1 MKKLFVTLTAV
12 TFGMLFTACSED
24 TMDKINENKNNPTEM
39 GAKFILTDVMTG
51 TAFNVVGSDLAFYT
65 SCYIEHNVGVFNQLY
80 NAEIRGAE
88 PTVSSTYNNQWSEIY
103 RYLYYLKVC
112 IEKCSDGGSETGNY
126 YSLGIAQV
134 MTAYNL
140 AILTDLF
147 GDVPWSE
154 ALRPGVI
161 YTPKVDS
168 QESIYTE
175 VFKYLDDAI
184 ENFDKDCN
192 FEIGD
197 QDLYYAGDIDM
208 WKKFAFGLKAR
219 YTMRLMNTVSD
230 KDKAMN
236 SVLEFAE
243 KSFVSADEEA
253 KFDYYDGV
261 NATSPFYQ
269 FFKDRDYL
277 GVSQSF
283 DDLLLSKNDP
293 RELVYFKE
301 YPGSSSFVLATNGKP
316 IQQQG
321 VYAISAISTP
331 TAPSF
336 LLSFHE
342 LEFIKAEAHARLGNV
357 EESKSACESAVFAAC
372 KKVNVNLPD
381 TVISDYIENYVLN
394 GMNTA
399 ASALRE
405 IQEQKY
411 IAFFEEEAIEAYNDI
426 RRWKALNENPI
437 AFAHPNPN
445 KFPLRL
451 TYGGNDVTTNP
462 NVYEAFESVDVYKDN
477 VWWAGGDK

>member
-197 QDLYYAGDIDM
+197 QDLYYAGDIDL

-253 KFDYYDGV
+253 KFNYYDGV
-261 NATSPFYQ
+261 NTTSPFYQ
-269 FFKDRDYL
+269 FFNDRNYL
-277 GVSQSF
+277 GASKSF

-293 RELVYFKE
+293 RESVFFKS
-301 YPGSSSFVLATNGKP
+301 YPGTDEFVLATNGKP
-316 IQQQG
+316 TQQQG

-331 TAPSF
+331 TAPTF

-342 LEFIKAEAHARLGNV
+342 LEFLKAEAYARLGNV
-357 EESKSACESAVFAAC
+357 EESKSACESAVLAAC
-372 KKVNVNLPD
+372 NKVNVA
-381 TVISDYIENYVLN
+381 ISDSAVSEYVN
-394 GMNTA
+394 KYVMAVMNNA
-399 ASALRE
+399 ASALHE
-405 IQEQKY
+405 VQVQKY
-411 IAFFEEEAIEAYNDI
+411 IAFYEEEAVEAYNDI
-426 RRWKALNENPI
+426 RRWRALGEEPI
-437 AFAHPNPN
+437 TFAHVSPQE
-445 KFPLRL
+445 FPLRL
-451 TYGGNDVTTNP
+451 TYGGDDVTTNP
-462 NVYEAFESVDVYKDN
+462 NVYDAFEAIDIYNDN
-477 VWWAGGDK
+477 VWWAGGTR